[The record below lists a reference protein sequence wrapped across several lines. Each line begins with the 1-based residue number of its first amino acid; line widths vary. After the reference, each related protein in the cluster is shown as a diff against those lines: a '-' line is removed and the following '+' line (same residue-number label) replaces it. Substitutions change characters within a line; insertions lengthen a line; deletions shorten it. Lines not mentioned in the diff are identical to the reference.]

1 MASNE
6 TPKYKLSVVEGT
18 ELKLS
23 LNGAQGPI
31 GPANTLSIGTVTT
44 GETGTP
50 AAATITG
57 SSPTQT
63 LNLTLP
69 KGNTGTAATVT
80 VGSTSTGA
88 AGSSASVTNVGTSGA
103 AVLNFAIPRGDKGD
117 TGTVNV
123 GTTTTGP
130 AGSFAAVTNSGTSTN
145 GIFNFTIPRGDTGA
159 TGPANVLSVASTITS
174 AAGTNALVT
183 ISGTSPSQS
192 LSFSI
197 PRGNTGATGP
207 ANTLSIGT
215 VTSGLTPAV
224 TITGTSP
231 NQTLNFVLQKGD
243 KGDVGDTGPQGPTG
257 LSSTAFPYFAK
268 TTSTSGNP
276 LSTFITWNQAIQVNA
291 TILNVSHIGSDTND
305 YDVFLALIKAND
317 YLIIQSSS
325 NSDVYQKFL
334 VTGTPTITPNSYIQ
348 IPVVNDSY
356 GGSNFANND
365 PVLFIIQSIGPTGPT
380 GPANTLSIG
389 SVTAGGIGV
398 ASATITGT
406 SPNQTLNLVIP
417 TGQTGATGTAA
428 TIAVGSVAT
437 GAAGSDVTITNSGTS
452 AAAVFDFSIPKGDT
466 GDTGPTGPIGPS
478 IESLIITETTT
489 ARTLALTDTNQ
500 YIRCTNV
507 SQTFITV
514 PPESAVAWTEGAV
527 VYFRRDSTA
536 GAISLIAGSGVTI
549 NNGSIAP
556 TIPVDQNF
564 ALKKV
569 GTNIWDLI

>member
-23 LNGAQGPI
+23 LNGAPGPL

-44 GETGTP
+44 AETGVS

-69 KGNTGTAATVT
+69 KGNTG
-80 VGSTSTGA
+80 
-88 AGSSASVTNVGTSGA
+88 
-103 AVLNFAIPRGDKGD
+103 
-117 TGTVNV
+117 
-123 GTTTTGP
+123 
-130 AGSFAAVTNSGTSTN
+130 
-145 GIFNFTIPRGDTGA
+145 A
-159 TGPANVLSVASTITS
+159 TGPANVLSVASTTTS

-215 VTSGLTPAV
+215 VGTGVTPAV

-243 KGDVGDTGPQGPTG
+243 KGDTGDTGSIGPTG
-257 LSSTAFPYFAK
+257 ASSSVFPYFAR
-268 TTSTSGNP
+268 TTSTSGDP
-276 LSTFITWNQAIQVNA
+276 SVTFITWNQSTQVNA
-291 TILNVSHIGSDTND
+291 TFLNINHIGSDGND
-305 YDVFLALIKAND
+305 YDVFLALIKQND
-317 YLIIQSSS
+317 FVIVQAQGD
-325 NSDVYQKFL
+325 SDKFQKFL
-334 VTGTPTITPNSYIQ
+334 VTGAPTIISNSYVR
-348 IPVVNDSY
+348 IPVTNDSF
-356 GGSNFANND
+356 GTSPTNFTHND

-380 GPANTLSIG
+380 GPSNTLSIG
-389 SVTAGGIGV
+389 TVTAGGIGV

-406 SPNQTLNLVIP
+406 SPNQTLNLVMP
-417 TGQTGATGTAA
+417 TGATGATGNTGTAA
-428 TIAVGSVAT
+428 TITVGSVAT
-437 GAAGSDVTITNSGTS
+437 GAAGSSVTINNSGTS

-466 GDTGPTGPIGPS
+466 GLTGPIGPS
-478 IESLIITETTT
+478 IESLIITESTT
-489 ARTLALTDTNQ
+489 ARTLVLSDTNQ

-514 PPESAVAWTEGAV
+514 PPESAVTWTAGAV
-527 VYFRRDSTA
+527 VYFRRATTA
-536 GAISLIAGSGVTI
+536 GAISLTAGAGVTI
-549 NNGSIAP
+549 NNGGIAP

>member
-6 TPKYKLSVVEGT
+6 TSKYKLSVVEGT

-44 GETGTP
+44 AETGVP
-50 AAATITG
+50 AAASITG

-69 KGNTGTAATVT
+69 KGNTGTGAVVM
-80 VGSTSTGA
+80 VGSTTTGA
-88 AGSSASVTNVGTSGA
+88 AGSSASVTNSGTSSA
-103 AVLNFAIPRGDKGD
+103 AVL
-117 TGTVNV
+117 
-123 GTTTTGP
+123 
-130 AGSFAAVTNSGTSTN
+130 
-145 GIFNFTIPRGDTGA
+145 NFTIPRGNT
-159 TGPANVLSVASTITS
+159 
-174 AAGTNALVT
+174 
-183 ISGTSPSQS
+183 
-192 LSFSI
+192 
-197 PRGNTGATGP
+197 GNTGATGP

-215 VTSGLTPAV
+215 VGTGVTPSV
-224 TITGTSP
+224 TITGASP

-243 KGDVGDTGPQGPTG
+243 KGDTGDTGPIGPTG
-257 LSSTAFPYFAK
+257 ASSSVFPYFAR
-268 TTSTSGNP
+268 TTSTSGDP
-276 LSTFITWNQAIQVNA
+276 SVTFITWNQSTQVNA
-291 TILNVSHIGSDTND
+291 TFLNINHIGSDGND
-305 YDVFLALIKAND
+305 YDVFLALIKQND
-317 YLIIQSSS
+317 FVIVQAQGD
-325 NSDVYQKFL
+325 SDKFQKFL
-334 VTGTPTITPNSYIQ
+334 VTGAPTIISNSYVR
-348 IPVVNDSY
+348 IPVTNDSF
-356 GGSNFANND
+356 GTSPTNFTHND

-380 GPANTLSIG
+380 GPSNTLSIG
-389 SVTAGGIGV
+389 TVTAGGIGV

-417 TGQTGATGTAA
+417 TGATGATGNTGTAA
-428 TIAVGSVAT
+428 TITVGSVAT
-437 GAAGSDVTITNSGTS
+437 GAAGSSVTINNSGTS

-466 GDTGPTGPIGPS
+466 GETGPIGPS
-478 IESLIITETTT
+478 IESLIINETTT
-489 ARTLALTDTNQ
+489 ARTLSLTDTNQ

-536 GAISLIAGSGVTI
+536 GAISLTAGSGVTI